1 LNANKPKNVIV
12 LTTGL
17 SGSSVLS
24 GVVSES
30 GYWAGNDTVIKDNFS
45 GQYDTYENAE
55 LVELNDRLCDIA
67 DFLFDDITWYKT
79 NGQQVFE
86 EISDTTETASFR
98 EFLSS
103 CKSHQPWIW
112 KDPKVWLTIG
122 FWKNFIDPKSTRI
135 ILLRRNGFNLW
146 LSQVVKRIIY
156 DYFYLDRSEKTATA
170 ELIKYLN
177 ENNLEF
183 IQVKFESLVSD
194 TELELK
200 KINQF
205 LGSNIKLEHWEKIY
219 QKPKFLSSVKRLFL
233 GLLIYMKNY
242 QTRIH

>member
-1 LNANKPKNVIV
+1 LNGSKPKNVII

-30 GYWAGNDTVIKDNFS
+30 GYWAGNETVHKDNFS
-45 GQYDTYENAE
+45 GKYDTYENTE
-55 LVELNDRLCDIA
+55 LVGLNDRLCEKA
-67 DFLFDDITWYKT
+67 GFLFDDKAWYKT
-79 NGQQVFE
+79 DGQQVFE
-86 EISDTTETASFR
+86 KIVGTTETASFR
-98 EFLSS
+98 EFLSN
-103 CKSHQPWIW
+103 CNRHQPWIW

-122 FWKNFIDPKSTRI
+122 FWKHLIDSESTRV

-156 DYFYLDRSEKTATA
+156 DYFYLSRAEKTATA
-170 ELIKYLN
+170 ELKKNLN
-177 ENNLEF
+177 ENNLQF
-183 IQVKFESLVSD
+183 IEVTFESLVSD

-200 KINQF
+200 KINQC

-233 GLLIYMKNY
+233 GLLVYMKNY
-242 QTRIH
+242 QTRIR

>member
-1 LNANKPKNVIV
+1 LNASKPKNVII

-24 GVVSES
+24 GVIFES
-30 GYWAGNDTVIKDNFS
+30 GYWAGNETVIKDNSS
-45 GQYDTYENAE
+45 GQYNTYENVE
-55 LVELNDRLCDIA
+55 LVELNDQLCEEA
-67 DFLFDDITWYKT
+67 KFLFNDKTWYKT
-79 NGQQVFE
+79 DGQQVFE
-86 EISDTTETASFR
+86 KIVGTTETASFR

-103 CKSHQPWIW
+103 CNRHQPWIW

-122 FWKNFIDPKSTRI
+122 FWVNFIDPKSTRI
-135 ILLRRNGFNLW
+135 ILLKRNGFKLW
-146 LSQVVKRIIY
+146 LSQVVKRKVY
-156 DYFYLDRSEKTATA
+156 DYFYLDRAEKKATA
-170 ELIKYLN
+170 ELKCYLH
-177 ENNLEF
+177 ENNLQF
-183 IQVKFESLVSD
+183 IQVTHESLVSD

-200 KINQF
+200 RINQF
-205 LGSNIKLEHWEKIY
+205 LGSNIKLEHWENIY

>member
-1 LNANKPKNVIV
+1 MNDNKPKNVIV

-24 GVVSES
+24 GVISES
-30 GYWAGNDTVIKDNFS
+30 GYWAGNETVIKDNSS
-45 GQYDTYENAE
+45 GQYNTYENVE
-55 LVELNDRLCDIA
+55 LVELNDRLCDKA
-67 DFLFDDITWYKT
+67 DFLFDDIAWYKT

-86 EISDTTETASFR
+86 EILETTEAASFR

-156 DYFYLDRSEKTATA
+156 DYFYLDRAEKKARA
-170 ELIKYLN
+170 ELKKYLN

-183 IQVKFESLVSD
+183 IQVEFESLVSD
-194 TELELK
+194 TELELE

-205 LGSNIKLEHWEKIY
+205 LGSDIKLEHWDKVH
-219 QKPKFLSSVKRLFL
+219 QNPKFLSGTKRLFI
-233 GLLIYMKNY
+233 GLLVYLKNY